1 MNNEPLAYRMS
12 PRSLGEFVGQK
23 HIVGEK
29 KLLRRL
35 IEADNLHSIIFF
47 GPPGTGKTALARI
60 IANMTKSSF
69 VSLNAVT
76 CGISD
81 IKQIVSDTKNQ
92 FFKILMDVLYYF
104 LMEIHR
110 FNKSSAG
117 FITFHM

>member
-1 MNNEPLAYRMS
+1 MKREPLAYRMS
-12 PRSLGEFVGQK
+12 PRTLDEFVGQK

-35 IEADNLHSIIFF
+35 IESDNLHSVIFY

-60 IANMTKSSF
+60 IANITKSVF

-81 IKQIVSDTKNQ
+81 IKQI
-92 FFKILMDVLYYF
+92 Y
-104 LMEIHR
+104 
-110 FNKSSAG
+110 
-117 FITFHM
+117 HMLLH